1 MPANLKQVRG
11 RIKSVMSTQQITKAM
26 KMVSAAKF
34 RRAQDAIIQMRPYA
48 HKMNSILGNLAAALE
63 GQMSLDLAETRKLK
77 HILIVVLTS
86 DRGLCGSFN
95 TNINRK
101 AENLAKEQYAEQF
114 ENGQVTI
121 LTIGK
126 KGNDYF
132 AKWSGN
138 VISDHVHLF
147 HDLSY
152 DAANKVSN
160 FLTSSFLSAEY
171 DRVDVVYSRFK
182 NAASQIFQIE
192 QFLPIIKVESDLSS
206 KTKTDFIFEPDRDK
220 LIEELLPLILRTNF
234 YRMLLDTVASEH
246 GARMTA
252 MDQATENAN
261 ELLRDLRLTYN
272 RARQDAITTE
282 LIEIVSGAAALNA

>member
-48 HKMNSILGNLAAALE
+48 KKMNNILGNLAAALD
-63 GQMSLDLAETRKLK
+63 GQMSLDLAESRKLK

-101 AENLAKEQYAEQF
+101 AENLAKEQYANQF

-138 VISDHVHLF
+138 VISDHVHLL

-160 FLTSSFLSAEY
+160 FLTDSFLSGEF

-182 NAASQIFQIE
+182 NAASQVFQIE

-220 LIEELLPLILRTNF
+220 LIAELLPLMLRTNF